1 MPRFEEDF
9 FHSLPVSVREIKK
22 QLELMN
28 RLKCIELKA
37 KYPDLTSTIDSVE
50 AQIES

>member
-9 FHSLPVSVREIKK
+9 FHSLSVSVREITK
-22 QLELMN
+22 QIEIMN
-28 RLKCIELKA
+28 KLKCIELKA
-37 KYPDLTSTIDSVE
+37 KYQGLTSTIDSIE